1 MNDPINQTKLFG
13 LNNYF
18 NELKYLFDNNKLP
31 NKILLSGQKGSG
43 KFTLSLHLI
52 NYILSNDEDY
62 SYDVQNLQINDKNR
76 SFKLIKNNTSPNFF
90 LIDIKKE
97 KKAIEVDQIRELISF
112 CNKSSFNNKPRF
124 VLIDNH
130 ELMNLN
136 SNNALLKTLE
146 EPNDNIFFIIIN
158 NSSKILQTIKS
169 RCLYFK
175 ITLSRQESINIF
187 NKIINKDIDSLIN
200 NDLISHYF
208 TPGDLLNLY
217 NFSLEKKIDLSNMN
231 LKDFLLKIIDNQYY
245 KKDILCINL
254 IFAFL
259 QMYFIKK
266 INNLDNY
273 SVYTK
278 FVNSIDDIKRFNL
291 DIESLFIQ
299 LRHQII
305 NE

>member
-13 LNNYF
+13 LSNYF

-52 NYILSNDEDY
+52 NYILSKNEDY
-62 SYDVQNLQINDKNR
+62 SYDDQNFEINDKNR
-76 SFKLIKNNTSPNFF
+76 SFKLVKNNTSPNFY

-97 KKAIEVDQIRELISF
+97 KKNIEVDQIRELISF
-112 CNKSSFNNKPRF
+112 CNKSSFNTKPRF

-158 NSSKILQTIKS
+158 NTSKILPTIKS
-169 RCLYFK
+169 RCLFFK
-175 ITLSRQESINIF
+175 ITLSQQESIKIF
-187 NKIINKDIDSLIN
+187 NKIIDKDINSLIN

-208 TPGDLLNLY
+208 TPGDLINLY

-231 LKDFLLKIIDNQYY
+231 LKEFLLKIIDNQYY
-245 KKDILCINL
+245 KKDILSINF
-254 IFAFL
+254 IFAFF
-259 QMYFIKK
+259 QMYFINQ
-266 INNLDNY
+266 INSLDNY

-278 FVNSIDDIKRFNL
+278 FVNSINEIKRFNL

-299 LRHQII
+299 LRYQII
-305 NE
+305 ND

>member
-52 NYILSNDEDY
+52 NYILSKNEDY

-76 SFKLIKNNTSPNFF
+76 SFKLIKNNTSPNFY

-97 KKAIEVDQIRELISF
+97 KKNIEVDQIRELISF

-175 ITLSRQESINIF
+175 ITLSQQESINIF
-187 NKIINKDIDSLIN
+187 NKIINKDIHSLIS

-208 TPGDLLNLY
+208 TPGDLINLY
-217 NFSLEKKIDLSNMN
+217 NFSLEKKIDLTKMK
-231 LKDFLLKIIDNQYY
+231 LEEFLLEIIDNNYY
-245 KKDILCINL
+245 KKNILSTNL

-266 INNLDNY
+266 FNNLDNY

-299 LRHQII
+299 LRHQIV
-305 NE
+305 ND

>member
-1 MNDPINQTKLFG
+1 MIDPINQTKLFE
-13 LNNYF
+13 LDNYF

-52 NYILSNDEDY
+52 NYILSKNEEY
-62 SYDVQNLQINDKNR
+62 TYDDQNFQINEKNR
-76 SFKLIKNNTSPNFF
+76 SFKLVKNNTSPNFY
-90 LIDIKKE
+90 LIDIKRE
-97 KKAIEVDQIRELISF
+97 KKNIDVDQIRDLISF
-112 CNKSSFNNKPRF
+112 CNKSSFNTKPRF

-130 ELMNLN
+130 ELMNIN

-158 NSSKILQTIKS
+158 NSSKILHTIKS

-175 ITLSRQESINIF
+175 ITLSQQKSIKIF
-187 NKIINKDIDSLIN
+187 NKIIDKDINSLID

-208 TPGDLLNLY
+208 TPGDFLNLY
-217 NFSLEKKIDLSNMN
+217 NFSLEKKIDLSNMK
-231 LKDFLLKIIDNQYY
+231 LKEFLLEIIDNHYY
-245 KKDILCINL
+245 KKDILNINL
-254 IFAFL
+254 IFVFL

-266 INNLDNY
+266 INNLDKY

-278 FVNSIDDIKRFNL
+278 FINSINDIKRFNL

-305 NE
+305 ND

>member
-13 LNNYF
+13 LDNYF

-52 NYILSNDEDY
+52 NYILSKDEDY
-62 SYDVQNLQINDKNR
+62 SYDVKNLQINDKNR

-175 ITLSRQESINIF
+175 ITLSQQESINIF

-245 KKDILCINL
+245 KKDILSINL

-259 QMYFIKK
+259 QIYFIKK

-291 DIESLFIQ
+291 DIESLFIR

-305 NE
+305 ND

>member
-52 NYILSNDEDY
+52 NYILSKDEDY
-62 SYDVQNLQINDKNR
+62 SYDIKNLQINDKNR

-175 ITLSRQESINIF
+175 ITLSQQESINIF

-245 KKDILCINL
+245 KKDILSINL

-299 LRHQII
+299 LRHQIV
-305 NE
+305 ND

>member
-52 NYILSNDEDY
+52 NYILSKDEDY

-112 CNKSSFNNKPRF
+112 CNKSSFNNRPRF

-175 ITLSRQESINIF
+175 ITLSQQETIKIF
-187 NKIINKDIDSLIN
+187 NKIIDKDINSLIN

-217 NFSLEKKIDLSNMN
+217 NFSLEKKIDLLNMN
-231 LKDFLLKIIDNQYY
+231 LKEFLLKIIDNQYY
-245 KKDILCINL
+245 KKDILSINL

-305 NE
+305 ND

>member
-175 ITLSRQESINIF
+175 ITLSQQESINIF

-245 KKDILCINL
+245 KKDILSINL

-266 INNLDNY
+266 INNLDSY

-305 NE
+305 ND

>member
-52 NYILSNDEDY
+52 NYILSKNEDY

-76 SFKLIKNNTSPNFF
+76 SFKLIKNNTSPNFY

-97 KKAIEVDQIRELISF
+97 KKNIEVDQIRELISF

-169 RCLYFK
+169 RCLFFK
-175 ITLSRQESINIF
+175 ITLSQQESINIF

-245 KKDILCINL
+245 KKDILSINL

-291 DIESLFIQ
+291 DIESLFIR

-305 NE
+305 ND

>member
-1 MNDPINQTKLFG
+1 MTDPINQTRLYG
-13 LNNYF
+13 LGNYF

-31 NKILLSGQKGSG
+31 NKILFTGQKGLG

-52 NYILSNDEDY
+52 NYILSKNEDY
-62 SYDVQNLQINDKNR
+62 SYDDQNFEINEKNR
-76 SFKLIKNNTSPNFF
+76 SFKLVKNNTSPNFY
-90 LIDIKKE
+90 LIDIKNE
-97 KKAIEVDQIRELISF
+97 KKNIEVGQIRELISF

-124 VLIDNH
+124 ILIDNH
-130 ELMNLN
+130 ELMNIN

-146 EPNDNIFFIIIN
+146 EPNNNIFFIIIN
-158 NSSKILQTIKS
+158 NSSKILHTIKS

-175 ITLSRQESINIF
+175 ITLSQQESIKIF
-187 NKIINKDIDSLIN
+187 NKIIDKDINSLIN
-200 NDLISHYF
+200 KDLISHYF

-217 NFSLEKKIDLSNMN
+217 NFSLEKKINLTKMN
-231 LKDFLLKIIDNQYY
+231 LKEFLLEIIDNHYY
-245 KKDILCINL
+245 KKDILSINL
-254 IFAFL
+254 IFSFL
-259 QMYFIKK
+259 QMYFIRK

-299 LRHQII
+299 LRHQID
-305 NE
+305 ND

>member
-76 SFKLIKNNTSPNFF
+76 SFKLIKNNISPNFF

-175 ITLSRQESINIF
+175 ITLSQQESINIF
-187 NKIINKDIDSLIN
+187 NKIIDKDIYSLIN

-245 KKDILCINL
+245 KKDILSINL

-266 INNLDNY
+266 INNLDSY

-291 DIESLFIQ
+291 DIESLFIR

-305 NE
+305 ND

>member
-13 LNNYF
+13 LSNYF

-52 NYILSNDEDY
+52 NYILSKNEDY

-76 SFKLIKNNTSPNFF
+76 SFKLVKNNTSPNFY

-97 KKAIEVDQIRELISF
+97 KKNIEVDQIRELISF

-169 RCLYFK
+169 RCLFFK
-175 ITLSRQESINIF
+175 ITLSQQESIKIF
-187 NKIINKDIDSLIN
+187 NKIIDKDINSLIN

-208 TPGDLLNLY
+208 TPGDLINLY

-231 LKDFLLKIIDNQYY
+231 LKEFLLKIIDNQYY
-245 KKDILCINL
+245 KKNILSINF
-254 IFAFL
+254 IFAFF
-259 QMYFIKK
+259 QMYFINQ
-266 INNLDNY
+266 INSLDNY

-278 FVNSIDDIKRFNL
+278 FVNSINEIKRFNL

-299 LRHQII
+299 LRYQII
-305 NE
+305 ND

>member
-1 MNDPINQTKLFG
+1 MTDPINQTKLFG
-13 LNNYF
+13 LDNYF
-18 NELKYLFDNNKLP
+18 NELKYLFDNDKLP
-31 NKILLSGQKGSG
+31 NKILLSGHKGSG

-52 NYILSNDEDY
+52 NYILSKNEDY
-62 SYDVQNLQINDKNR
+62 SYDYQNFQINEKNR
-76 SFKLIKNNTSPNFF
+76 SFKLVKNNSSPNFY

-97 KKAIEVDQIRELISF
+97 KKNIEVGQIRELINF
-112 CNKSSFNNKPRF
+112 CNKSSLNNKPRF
-124 VLIDNH
+124 ILIDNH
-130 ELMNLN
+130 ELMNIN

-175 ITLSRQESINIF
+175 ITLSQQESINIF
-187 NKIINKDIDSLIN
+187 NKIIDKDIYNLIN

-217 NFSLEKKIDLSNMN
+217 TFSIEKKIDLSKM
-231 LKDFLLKIIDNQYY
+231 KIEEFLIEIIDNDYY
-245 KKDILCINL
+245 KKDVLSIDL

-278 FVNSIDDIKRFNL
+278 FMNSIDDIKRFNL

-299 LRHQII
+299 LRYQII
-305 NE
+305 ND

>member
-175 ITLSRQESINIF
+175 IKLSQQESINIF

-245 KKDILCINL
+245 KKDILSINL

-291 DIESLFIQ
+291 DIESLFIR

-305 NE
+305 ND

>member
-13 LNNYF
+13 LSNYF

-52 NYILSNDEDY
+52 NYILSKNEDY

-175 ITLSRQESINIF
+175 ITLSQQESINIF

-245 KKDILCINL
+245 KKDILSINL

-305 NE
+305 ND

>member
-1 MNDPINQTKLFG
+1 MNDLINQTKLFG
-13 LNNYF
+13 LSNYF
-18 NELKYLFDNNKLP
+18 NELKYLFDNSKLP
-31 NKILLSGQKGSG
+31 NKILLSGPKGSG

-52 NYILSNDEDY
+52 NYILSKNEDY
-62 SYDVQNLQINDKNR
+62 SYDDKNFEINDKNR
-76 SFKLIKNNTSPNFF
+76 SFKLVKNNTSPNFY

-97 KKAIEVDQIRELISF
+97 KKNIEIDQIRELISF
-112 CNKSSFNNKPRF
+112 CNKSSFNTKPRF

-175 ITLSRQESINIF
+175 ITLSQQESINIF
-187 NKIINKDIDSLIN
+187 NQIIDKDIYNLIN

-217 NFSLEKKIDLSNMN
+217 NFSLEKKIDLSNMS
-231 LKDFLLKIIDNQYY
+231 LKEFLLKIIDNQYY
-245 KKDILCINL
+245 KKDILSINL
-254 IFAFL
+254 IFAFF
-259 QMYFIKK
+259 QMYFIKE
-266 INNLDNY
+266 INSLDNY
-273 SVYTK
+273 SAYTK
-278 FVNSIDDIKRFNL
+278 FLNSINEIKRFNL

-299 LRHQII
+299 LRYQII

>member
-52 NYILSNDEDY
+52 NYILSKNEDY

-76 SFKLIKNNTSPNFF
+76 SFKLVKNNTSPNFY

-97 KKAIEVDQIRELISF
+97 KKNIEVDQIRELISF

-175 ITLSRQESINIF
+175 ITLSQQESINIF
-187 NKIINKDIDSLIN
+187 NKIIDKDIYSLIN

-245 KKDILCINL
+245 KKDILSINL

-291 DIESLFIQ
+291 DIESLFIR

-305 NE
+305 ND

>member
-76 SFKLIKNNTSPNFF
+76 SFKLIKNNISPNFF

-124 VLIDNH
+124 ILIDNH

-175 ITLSRQESINIF
+175 ITLSQQESINIF

-245 KKDILCINL
+245 KKDILSINL

-259 QMYFIKK
+259 QIYFIKK

-291 DIESLFIQ
+291 DIESLFIR

-305 NE
+305 ND

>member
-13 LNNYF
+13 LSNYF

-52 NYILSNDEDY
+52 NYILSKNEDY
-62 SYDVQNLQINDKNR
+62 SYDVQNLLINDRNK

-175 ITLSRQESINIF
+175 ITLSQQESINIF

-245 KKDILCINL
+245 KKDILSINL

-291 DIESLFIQ
+291 DIESLFIR

-305 NE
+305 ND

>member
-31 NKILLSGQKGSG
+31 NKILLSGPKGSG

-52 NYILSNDEDY
+52 NYILSKNEDY
-62 SYDVQNLQINDKNR
+62 SYNYQNFQINEKNR
-76 SFKLIKNNTSPNFF
+76 SFKLIKNNTSPNFY

-97 KKAIEVDQIRELISF
+97 KKNIEVGQIRELINF
-112 CNKSSFNNKPRF
+112 CNKSSLNSKPRF
-124 VLIDNH
+124 ILIDNH
-130 ELMNLN
+130 ELMNIN

-175 ITLSRQESINIF
+175 VTLSQEESIDIF
-187 NKIINKDIDSLIN
+187 NKIIDKDIHSLIN

-208 TPGDLLNLY
+208 TPGDLINLY
-217 NFSLEKKIDLSNMN
+217 TFSLEKKIDLSKMK
-231 LKDFLLKIIDNQYY
+231 LEEFLIEIIDNHYY
-245 KKDILCINL
+245 KKDILSINL

-273 SVYTK
+273 SVYSK

-299 LRHQII
+299 LRHQIV
-305 NE
+305 ND

>member
-13 LNNYF
+13 LSNYF

-52 NYILSNDEDY
+52 NYILSKNEDY

-76 SFKLIKNNTSPNFF
+76 SFKLVKNNTSPNFY

-97 KKAIEVDQIRELISF
+97 KKNIEVDQIRELISF

-158 NSSKILQTIKS
+158 STSKILQTIKS
-169 RCLYFK
+169 RCLFFK
-175 ITLSRQESINIF
+175 IVLSQQESIKIF
-187 NKIINKDIDSLIN
+187 NKIIDKDINSLIN

-245 KKDILCINL
+245 KKDILSINL

-291 DIESLFIQ
+291 DIESLFIR

-305 NE
+305 ND

>member
-1 MNDPINQTKLFG
+1 MTAPINQTRLYG
-13 LNNYF
+13 LGSYF

-52 NYILSNDEDY
+52 NYILSKNEDY

-76 SFKLIKNNTSPNFF
+76 SFKLVKNNTSPNFY

-97 KKAIEVDQIRELISF
+97 KKNIEVDQIRELISF

-175 ITLSRQESINIF
+175 ITLSQQESIKIF
-187 NKIINKDIDSLIN
+187 NKIIDNDINSLIN

-217 NFSLEKKIDLSNMN
+217 NFSIEKKIDLSNMN
-231 LKDFLLKIIDNQYY
+231 LKEFLLKIIDNQYY
-245 KKDILCINL
+245 KKDILSINL

-291 DIESLFIQ
+291 DIESLFIR

-305 NE
+305 ND

>member
-13 LNNYF
+13 LSNYF

-52 NYILSNDEDY
+52 NYILSKNEDY

-76 SFKLIKNNTSPNFF
+76 SFKLVKNNTSPNFY

-97 KKAIEVDQIRELISF
+97 KKNIEVDQIRELISF

-169 RCLYFK
+169 RCLCFK
-175 ITLSRQESINIF
+175 ITLSQQESINIF

-208 TPGDLLNLY
+208 TPGDLLDLY

-245 KKDILCINL
+245 KKDILSINL

-291 DIESLFIQ
+291 DIESLFIR

-305 NE
+305 ND

>member
-1 MNDPINQTKLFG
+1 MNDPTNQTKLFG
-13 LNNYF
+13 LSNYF
-18 NELKYLFDNNKLP
+18 NELKYLYDNNKLP
-31 NKILLSGQKGSG
+31 NKILLSGHKGSG

-52 NYILSNDEDY
+52 NYILSKNEDY
-62 SYDVQNLQINDKNR
+62 SYDVQNLLINDKNR

-158 NSSKILQTIKS
+158 NTSKILQTIKS
-169 RCLYFK
+169 RCLFFK
-175 ITLSRQESINIF
+175 ITLSQQESIKIF
-187 NKIINKDIDSLIN
+187 NKIIDKDINSLIN

-217 NFSLEKKIDLSNMN
+217 NFSLEKKIDLLNMN
-231 LKDFLLKIIDNQYY
+231 LKEFLLKIIDNQYY
-245 KKDILCINL
+245 KKDILSINL

-305 NE
+305 ND

>member
-13 LNNYF
+13 LSNYF

-52 NYILSNDEDY
+52 NYILSKNEDY

-76 SFKLIKNNTSPNFF
+76 SFKLVKNNTSPNFY

-97 KKAIEVDQIRELISF
+97 KKNIEVDQIRELISF
-112 CNKSSFNNKPRF
+112 CNKSSFNTKPRF

-158 NSSKILQTIKS
+158 NTSKILQTIKS
-169 RCLYFK
+169 RCLFFK
-175 ITLSRQESINIF
+175 ITLSQQESIKIF
-187 NKIINKDIDSLIN
+187 NKIIDKDINSLIN

-208 TPGDLLNLY
+208 TPGDLINLY

-231 LKDFLLKIIDNQYY
+231 LKEFLLKIIDNQYY
-245 KKDILCINL
+245 KKDILSINF
-254 IFAFL
+254 IFAFF
-259 QMYFIKK
+259 QMYFINQ
-266 INNLDNY
+266 INSLDNY

-278 FVNSIDDIKRFNL
+278 FVNSINEIKRFNL

-299 LRHQII
+299 LRYQII
-305 NE
+305 ND

>member
-13 LNNYF
+13 LSNYF

-52 NYILSNDEDY
+52 NYILSKNEDY

-175 ITLSRQESINIF
+175 ITLSHQESINIF

-217 NFSLEKKIDLSNMN
+217 NFSLEKKIDLSNMK
-231 LKDFLLKIIDNQYY
+231 LKEFLLEIIDNHYY
-245 KKDILCINL
+245 KKDILSINL

-266 INNLDNY
+266 INNLDSY

-291 DIESLFIQ
+291 DIESLFIR

-305 NE
+305 ND